1 MLKYSK
7 RIFNLKVLHSGIFI
21 YFISKFLFSAHHWVG
36 RWRGGRRSTVD
47 GRRATLWPKVSLQVG
62 NVIETLEG
70 AGVVLGGIW
79 RPYKRQLNAISLW
92 QISFVWQMGGVA
104 MQIANKKNSLKVYAT
119 NFGTR
124 PRLSL
129 PRPTAIQFGPG
140 QLQLVRAKMVDGKR
154 GFCRWLHLY
163 FSKGGVRRG
172 WLLFFG
178 CCSTVSKASLWKNYQ
193 WPSSLHW

>member
-36 RWRGGRRSTVD
+36 RRRSTGD
-47 GRRATLWPKVSLQVG
+47 SLTKSFASSRQCHWDLG
-62 NVIETLEG
+62 G
-70 AGVVLGGIW
+70 GVGGIW
-79 RPYKRQLNAISLW
+79 MPYKRQLNAISLW

-119 NFGTR
+119 NFATR
-124 PRLSL
+124 

-140 QLQLVRAKMVDGKR
+140 QLQLVPGQDGRWQERVLPLIAFIFSPR
-154 GFCRWLHLY
+154 GL
-163 FSKGGVRRG
+163 RRG

-178 CCSTVSKASLWKNYQ
+178 CCSIVSKASLWKNYQ